1 MLPIVRVLAAGAAE
15 VEVGGAAEVVV
26 GGLAVAEL
34 GGGAAEDDGG
44 GAAEELAG
52 GALVVVLGEPQP
64 LRIKPTNS
72 NITIEIIKIFFIVH
86 SPFTDYS
93 VLWGA

>member
-1 MLPIVRVLAAGAAE
+1 MLPIVRVLAAAGAAE
-15 VEVGGAAEVVV
+15 VEVGGGTAVVEV
-26 GGLAVAEL
+26 GGFAVVE
-34 GGGAAEDDGG
+34 DGG
-44 GAAEELAG
+44 GAAVVEE
-52 GALVVVLGEPQP
+52 GAVVVGVLVQP